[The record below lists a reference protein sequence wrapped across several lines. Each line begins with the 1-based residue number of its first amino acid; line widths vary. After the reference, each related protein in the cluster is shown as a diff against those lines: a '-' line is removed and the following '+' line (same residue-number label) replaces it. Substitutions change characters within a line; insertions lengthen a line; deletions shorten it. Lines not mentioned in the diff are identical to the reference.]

1 MMTTTMNLNAAKNGI
16 ELTFSEKPDD
26 AIRTALKDLG
36 FRWSNK
42 MGIWWAK
49 QTPERLAL
57 AESLCTPV
65 KKAKKQ
71 TKKAKTE
78 AEPKAEP
85 KAKATAKAEPKAK
98 TEKKPAELKLSELSE
113 KCTYTIRKSN
123 GFGTMKGY
131 TFTAT
136 VGRKKLNLGVA
147 KGKGGIWTVT
157 ELSTGM
163 AITGTAEKRYLA
175 LALVTAQLVSDVYA
189 ALKTDG
195 MKKCAKELE
204 NHNKGLK

>member
-26 AIRTALKDLG
+26 AIRTSLKDLG

-71 TKKAKTE
+71 TKKATT
-78 AEPKAEP
+78 KAEP
-85 KAKATAKAEPKAK
+85 KAKA
-98 TEKKPAELKLSELSE
+98 EKKPAELKLSELSE

-147 KGKGGIWTVT
+147 KGKGGTWTVT

>member
-16 ELTFSEKPDD
+16 ELTFSEKPED

-71 TKKAKTE
+71 TKKATTK

-85 KAKATAKAEPKAK
+85 KAKA
-98 TEKKPAELKLSELSE
+98 EKKPAELKLSELSE

-147 KGKGGIWTVT
+147 KGKGGTWTVT

-189 ALKTDG
+189 ALKTDN

>member
-16 ELTFSEKPDD
+16 ELKFSEKPED

-71 TKKAKTE
+71 TKKATTK

-85 KAKATAKAEPKAK
+85 KAKA
-98 TEKKPAELKLSELSE
+98 EKKPAELKLSELSE

-123 GFGTMKGY
+123 GFGTMRGY

-147 KGKGGIWTVT
+147 KGKGGTWTVT

-189 ALKTDG
+189 ALKTDN

-204 NHNKGLK
+204 KHNKGLK

>member
-26 AIRTALKDLG
+26 AIRTSLKDLG

-71 TKKAKTE
+71 TKKATT
-78 AEPKAEP
+78 KAEP
-85 KAKATAKAEPKAK
+85 KAKA
-98 TEKKPAELKLSELSE
+98 EKKPAELKLSELSE

-147 KGKGGIWTVT
+147 KGKGGTWTVT

-189 ALKTDG
+189 ALKTDN

>member
-1 MMTTTMNLNAAKNGI
+1 MMATTMNLNAAKNGI

-26 AIRTALKDLG
+26 AIRTALKDIG

-71 TKKAKTE
+71 TKKATT
-78 AEPKAEP
+78 KAEP
-85 KAKATAKAEPKAK
+85 KAKA
-98 TEKKPAELKLSELSE
+98 EKKPAELKLSELSE

-123 GFGTMKGY
+123 GFGTMKGF

-147 KGKGGIWTVT
+147 KGKGGTWTVT

-189 ALKTDG
+189 ALKTDN

>member
-16 ELTFSEKPDD
+16 ELKFSEKPED

-71 TKKAKTE
+71 TKKATT
-78 AEPKAEP
+78 KAEP
-85 KAKATAKAEPKAK
+85 KAKA
-98 TEKKPAELKLSELSE
+98 EKKPAELKLSELSE

-147 KGKGGIWTVT
+147 KGKGGTWTVT

-189 ALKTDG
+189 ALKTDN

>member
-16 ELTFSEKPDD
+16 ELKFSEKPED
-26 AIRTALKDLG
+26 AIRTALKDIG

-71 TKKAKTE
+71 TKKATT
-78 AEPKAEP
+78 KAEP
-85 KAKATAKAEPKAK
+85 KAKA
-98 TEKKPAELKLSELSE
+98 EKKPAELKLSELSE

-123 GFGTMKGY
+123 GFGTMRGY

-147 KGKGGIWTVT
+147 KGKGGTWTVT

-189 ALKTDG
+189 ALKTDN

>member
-26 AIRTALKDLG
+26 AIRTALKDIG

-71 TKKAKTE
+71 TKKATT
-78 AEPKAEP
+78 KAEP
-85 KAKATAKAEPKAK
+85 KAKA
-98 TEKKPAELKLSELSE
+98 EKKPAELKLSELSE

-147 KGKGGIWTVT
+147 KGKGGTWTVT

-189 ALKTDG
+189 ALKTDN

>member
-71 TKKAKTE
+71 TKKATTK

-85 KAKATAKAEPKAK
+85 KAKA
-98 TEKKPAELKLSELSE
+98 EKKPAELKLSELSE

-147 KGKGGIWTVT
+147 KGKGGTWTVT

-189 ALKTDG
+189 ALKTDN

>member
-71 TKKAKTE
+71 TKKATT
-78 AEPKAEP
+78 KAEP
-85 KAKATAKAEPKAK
+85 KAKA
-98 TEKKPAELKLSELSE
+98 EKKPAELKLSELSE

-147 KGKGGIWTVT
+147 KGKGGTWTVT

>member
-26 AIRTALKDLG
+26 AIRTSLKDLG

-71 TKKAKTE
+71 TKKATT
-78 AEPKAEP
+78 KAEP
-85 KAKATAKAEPKAK
+85 KAEPKAK

-163 AITGTAEKRYLA
+163 SITGTAEKRYLA
-175 LALVTAQLVSDVYA
+175 LALVTAELVSDVYA

>member
-16 ELTFSEKPDD
+16 ELKFSEKPED
-26 AIRTALKDLG
+26 AIRTALKDIG

-71 TKKAKTE
+71 TKKATT
-78 AEPKAEP
+78 KAEP
-85 KAKATAKAEPKAK
+85 KAKA
-98 TEKKPAELKLSELSE
+98 EKKPAELKLSELSE

-147 KGKGGIWTVT
+147 KGKGGTWTVT

-189 ALKTDG
+189 ALKTDN

>member
-16 ELTFSEKPDD
+16 ELKFSEKPED

-71 TKKAKTE
+71 TKKATTK

-85 KAKATAKAEPKAK
+85 KAKA
-98 TEKKPAELKLSELSE
+98 EKKPAELKLSELSE

-147 KGKGGIWTVT
+147 KGKGGTWTVT

-189 ALKTDG
+189 ALKTDN

>member
-16 ELTFSEKPDD
+16 ELKFSEKPED
-26 AIRTALKDLG
+26 AIRTALKDLV

-71 TKKAKTE
+71 TKKATTK
-78 AEPKAEP
+78 AEPKAEQ
-85 KAKATAKAEPKAK
+85 KAKA
-98 TEKKPAELKLSELSE
+98 EKQTAELKLSELSE

-147 KGKGGIWTVT
+147 KGKGGTWTVT

-189 ALKTDG
+189 ALKTDN

>member
-71 TKKAKTE
+71 TKKATT
-78 AEPKAEP
+78 KAEP
-85 KAKATAKAEPKAK
+85 KAKA
-98 TEKKPAELKLSELSE
+98 EKKPAELKLSELSE

-147 KGKGGIWTVT
+147 KGKGGTWTVT

-163 AITGTAEKRYLA
+163 AITETAEKRYLA

-189 ALKTDG
+189 ALKTDN

>member
-1 MMTTTMNLNAAKNGI
+1 MTTTMNLNAAKNGI
-16 ELTFSEKPDD
+16 ELKFSEKPED

-71 TKKAKTE
+71 TKKATT
-78 AEPKAEP
+78 KAEP
-85 KAKATAKAEPKAK
+85 KAKA
-98 TEKKPAELKLSELSE
+98 EKKPAELKLSELSE

-147 KGKGGIWTVT
+147 KGKGGTWTVT

-189 ALKTDG
+189 ALKTDN

>member
-26 AIRTALKDLG
+26 AIRTALKDIG

-71 TKKAKTE
+71 TKKATT
-78 AEPKAEP
+78 KAEP
-85 KAKATAKAEPKAK
+85 KAEPKAK

-147 KGKGGIWTVT
+147 KGKGGTWTVT

-189 ALKTDG
+189 ALKTDN

>member
-16 ELTFSEKPDD
+16 ELTFSEKPED

-71 TKKAKTE
+71 NKKATTK

-85 KAKATAKAEPKAK
+85 KAKA
-98 TEKKPAELKLSELSE
+98 EKKPAELKLSELSE

-147 KGKGGIWTVT
+147 KGKGGTWTVT

-189 ALKTDG
+189 ALKTDN

>member
-71 TKKAKTE
+71 TKKATT
-78 AEPKAEP
+78 KAEP
-85 KAKATAKAEPKAK
+85 KAKA
-98 TEKKPAELKLSELSE
+98 EKKPAELKLSELSE

-147 KGKGGIWTVT
+147 KGKGGTWTVT

-189 ALKTDG
+189 ALKTDN

>member
-26 AIRTALKDLG
+26 SIRTALKDLG

-71 TKKAKTE
+71 TKKATT
-78 AEPKAEP
+78 KAEP
-85 KAKATAKAEPKAK
+85 KAEPKAK

-147 KGKGGIWTVT
+147 KGKGGTWTVT

-189 ALKTDG
+189 ALKTDN

>member
-71 TKKAKTE
+71 TKKATT
-78 AEPKAEP
+78 KAEP
-85 KAKATAKAEPKAK
+85 KAEPKAK

-147 KGKGGIWTVT
+147 KGKGGTWTVT

>member
-16 ELTFSEKPDD
+16 ELKFSEKPED

-71 TKKAKTE
+71 TKKATTK

-85 KAKATAKAEPKAK
+85 KAKA
-98 TEKKPAELKLSELSE
+98 EKKPAELKLSELSE

-147 KGKGGIWTVT
+147 KGKGGTWTVT

-175 LALVTAQLVSDVYA
+175 IALVTAQLVSDVYA
-189 ALKTDG
+189 ALKTDN

>member
-16 ELTFSEKPDD
+16 ELKFSEKPED

-49 QTPERLAL
+49 QTPERLEL

-71 TKKAKTE
+71 TQ
-78 AEPKAEP
+78 
-85 KAKATAKAEPKAK
+85 KATTKA
-98 TEKKPAELKLSELSE
+98 EKKPAELKLSELSE

-147 KGKGGIWTVT
+147 KGKGGTWTVT

-189 ALKTDG
+189 ALKTDN

-204 NHNKGLK
+204 KHNKGLK

>member
-26 AIRTALKDLG
+26 AIRTSLKDLG

-71 TKKAKTE
+71 TKKATT
-78 AEPKAEP
+78 KAEP
-85 KAKATAKAEPKAK
+85 KAKA
-98 TEKKPAELKLSELSE
+98 EKKPAELKLSELSE

-147 KGKGGIWTVT
+147 KGKGGTWTVT

-163 AITGTAEKRYLA
+163 AITETAEKRYLA

-189 ALKTDG
+189 ALKTDN

>member
-16 ELTFSEKPDD
+16 ELKFSEKPED

-36 FRWSNK
+36 IRWSNK

-71 TKKAKTE
+71 TKKATTK

-85 KAKATAKAEPKAK
+85 KAKA
-98 TEKKPAELKLSELSE
+98 EKKPAELKLSELSE

-147 KGKGGIWTVT
+147 KGKGGTWTVT

-189 ALKTDG
+189 ALKTDN

>member
-71 TKKAKTE
+71 TKKATT
-78 AEPKAEP
+78 KAEP
-85 KAKATAKAEPKAK
+85 KAKA
-98 TEKKPAELKLSELSE
+98 EKKPAELKLSELSE

-147 KGKGGIWTVT
+147 KGKGGTWTVT

-163 AITGTAEKRYLA
+163 AITETAEKRYLA

>member
-71 TKKAKTE
+71 TKKATT
-78 AEPKAEP
+78 KAEP
-85 KAKATAKAEPKAK
+85 KAEPKAK

-147 KGKGGIWTVT
+147 KGKGGTWTVT

-189 ALKTDG
+189 ALKTDN

>member
-16 ELTFSEKPDD
+16 ELKFSEKPED

-71 TKKAKTE
+71 TKKATT
-78 AEPKAEP
+78 KAEP
-85 KAKATAKAEPKAK
+85 KAKA
-98 TEKKPAELKLSELSE
+98 EKKPAELKLSELSE

-147 KGKGGIWTVT
+147 KGKGGTWTVT

-163 AITGTAEKRYLA
+163 AITETAEKRYLA

>member
-16 ELTFSEKPDD
+16 ELTFSEKPND

-71 TKKAKTE
+71 TKKATT
-78 AEPKAEP
+78 KAEP
-85 KAKATAKAEPKAK
+85 KAEPKAK

-147 KGKGGIWTVT
+147 KGKGGTWTVT

-195 MKKCAKELE
+195 MKKCAKELD

>member
-26 AIRTALKDLG
+26 AIRTSLKDLG

-71 TKKAKTE
+71 TKKATTK
-78 AEPKAEP
+78 AEPKAET
-85 KAKATAKAEPKAK
+85 TAKAEPKAK
-98 TEKKPAELKLSELSE
+98 AEKKPAELKLSELSD
-113 KCTYTIRKSN
+113 KCTYTIRKKD

-175 LALVTAQLVSDVYA
+175 LALVNAQLVSDVYA

-195 MKKCAKELE
+195 MKECAKELE
-204 NHNKGLK
+204 KHNKGLK

>member
-26 AIRTALKDLG
+26 AIRTALKDIG

-71 TKKAKTE
+71 TKKATT
-78 AEPKAEP
+78 KAEP
-85 KAKATAKAEPKAK
+85 KAKA
-98 TEKKPAELKLSELSE
+98 EKKPAELKLSELSE

-147 KGKGGIWTVT
+147 KGKGGTWTVT

-163 AITGTAEKRYLA
+163 AITETAEKRYLA

>member
-1 MMTTTMNLNAAKNGI
+1 
-16 ELTFSEKPDD
+16 
-26 AIRTALKDLG
+26 
-36 FRWSNK
+36 

-71 TKKAKTE
+71 TKKATT
-78 AEPKAEP
+78 KAEP
-85 KAKATAKAEPKAK
+85 KAKA
-98 TEKKPAELKLSELSE
+98 EKKPAELKLSELSE

-147 KGKGGIWTVT
+147 KGKGGTWTVT

-189 ALKTDG
+189 ALKTDN

>member
-71 TKKAKTE
+71 TKKATT
-78 AEPKAEP
+78 KAEP
-85 KAKATAKAEPKAK
+85 KAEPKAK

-147 KGKGGIWTVT
+147 KGKGGTWTVT

-189 ALKTDG
+189 AL
-195 MKKCAKELE
+195 
-204 NHNKGLK
+204 